1 MNKKLIK
8 NIVFVISIFLIL
20 QTLQGLN
27 IINRYY
33 AGIIIVCCINII
45 LVTSLNVTCGFLGN
59 LTLGHAG
66 FMAIGAYSSSFI
78 TKTLEMDNNI
88 EFIIAIIIGGILS
101 SIFGLIISIPS
112 LRLKGDYLAIITLAF
127 GEAIRN
133 ILLNLNFL
141 GGAKGYMGIFR
152 YTTFPIAYILV
163 IITIVVILFIKYSRY
178 GRAILAIREDEIAA
192 TSSGI
197 NSSKY
202 KMLSYIVSAFFG
214 GIAGAL
220 YAHYIGILD
229 PSIFSFNK
237 SIEILVM
244 VVLGG
249 MGNIIGGIISAIT
262 LTILPEYLKEFSSYR
277 TFVYALVLIMFMLF
291 KYDPRFVF
299 IKYKIKRKISSI
311 KLLKKEDKGN
321 A

>member
-1 MNKKLIK
+1 MNKKTIK
-8 NIVFVISIFLIL
+8 NTALAVGIFIIFQMLFN
-20 QTLQGLN
+20 LN

-66 FMAIGAYSSSFI
+66 FMAIGAYTGAFV
-78 TKTLEMDNNI
+78 TKTIQINNNLE
-88 EFIIAIIIGGILS
+88 FLLAIVLAGLVS
-101 SIFGLIISIPS
+101 SIFGLLISLPS

-133 ILLNLNFL
+133 ILLNLQFL
-141 GGAKGYMGIFR
+141 GGAKGYMGISR
-152 YTTFPIAYILV
+152 YTTFTIAYILV
-163 IITIVVILFIKYSRY
+163 IITIVVIVFINNSRQ

-197 NSSKY
+197 NSNKY
-202 KMLSYIVSAFFG
+202 KILAYVTSSFFA

-249 MGNIIGGIISAIT
+249 MGNIVGGIISSIT
-262 LTILPEYLKEFSSYR
+262 LTVLPEYLKSFASYR
-277 TFVYALVLIMFMLF
+277 TFVYSLVLIIFMLF
-291 KYDPRFVF
+291 KYDPRLVL
-299 IKYKIKRKISSI
+299 IKFRIKRKLSS
-311 KLLKKEDKGN
+311 LKKEVKDH

>member
-1 MNKKLIK
+1 MNKTVLKKLLVGLI
-8 NIVFVISIFLIL
+8 IFILL
-20 QTLQGLN
+20 QTLMDLN

-33 AGIIIVCCINII
+33 SGIIIVSCINII

-66 FMAIGAYSSSFI
+66 FMAIGAYTGAYI
-78 TKTLEMDNNI
+78 TKTLELSANV
-88 EFIIAIIIGGILS
+88 ELLLAIILSGILA
-101 SIFGLIISIPS
+101 SIFGLLISIPS

-133 ILLNLNFL
+133 ILLNLEFL
-141 GGAKGYMGIFR
+141 GGAKGYMGISR
-152 YTTFPIAYILV
+152 YTNFPIAYLFV
-163 IITIVVILFIKYSRY
+163 IITMIIILFINNSRQ

-202 KMLSYIVSAFFG
+202 KMLAYIVSSFFA
-214 GIAGAL
+214 GIAGCL

-249 MGNIIGGIISAIT
+249 MGNILGGIISAIS
-262 LTILPEYLKEFSSYR
+262 LTVLPEYLKEFASYR
-277 TFVYALVLIMFMLF
+277 TFIYSLVLIIFMLF
-291 KYDPRFVF
+291 KYDTRFVLLKF
-299 IKYKIKRKISSI
+299 KIKRKLSI
-311 KLLKKEDKGN
+311 FIKDKKEVINN

>member
-1 MNKKLIK
+1 MNKKTIK
-8 NIVFVISIFLIL
+8 NTALAVVIFIIFQMLFN
-20 QTLQGLN
+20 LN

-66 FMAIGAYSSSFI
+66 FMAIGAYTGAFV
-78 TKTLEMDNNI
+78 TKTIQINNNLE
-88 EFIIAIIIGGILS
+88 FLLAIVLAGLIS
-101 SIFGLIISIPS
+101 SIFGLLISLPS

-133 ILLNLNFL
+133 ILLNLQFL
-141 GGAKGYMGIFR
+141 GGAKGYMGISR
-152 YTTFPIAYILV
+152 YTTFTIAYILV
-163 IITIVVILFIKYSRY
+163 IITIVVIVFINNSRQ

-197 NSSKY
+197 NSNKY
-202 KMLSYIVSAFFG
+202 KILAYVTSSFFA

-249 MGNIIGGIISAIT
+249 MGNIVGGIISSIT
-262 LTILPEYLKEFSSYR
+262 LTVLPEYLKSFASYR
-277 TFVYALVLIMFMLF
+277 TFVYSLVLIIFMLF
-291 KYDPRFVF
+291 KYDPRLVL
-299 IKYKIKRKISSI
+299 IKFRIKRKLSS
-311 KLLKKEDKGN
+311 LKKEVKDH